1 MGKKDNVSQE
11 RQTFPASQKPWRV
24 ETKTNREIKN
34 LESLTF
40 YLSHAGVEIWLLSGK
55 YISVFFRSSHL
66 DMDNYSSM
74 IFQVMLL
81 AVLTPA

>member
-1 MGKKDNVSQE
+1 MNICQMGKKDNVSQE

-40 YLSHAGVEIWLLSGK
+40 YLSHAGVEI
-55 YISVFFRSSHL
+55 
-66 DMDNYSSM
+66 
-74 IFQVMLL
+74 
-81 AVLTPA
+81 